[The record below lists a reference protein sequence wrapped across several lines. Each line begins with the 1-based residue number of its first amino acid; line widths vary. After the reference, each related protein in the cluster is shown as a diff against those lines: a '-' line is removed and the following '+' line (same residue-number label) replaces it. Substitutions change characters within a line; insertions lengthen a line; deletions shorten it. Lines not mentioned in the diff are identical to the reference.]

1 MAVVKPVIF
10 QIVGFQNSGKT
21 TFVKKVV
28 SELKQRDIT
37 PVTIKHH
44 GHGGKP
50 EFDHD
55 KDSYQHIQAGAA
67 ASLVEGDGH
76 LLLQA
81 EKDRWS
87 LEEQIQLLTSFK
99 PDLVLI
105 EGHKYESYPKAV
117 LIHRDEDLDL
127 LKKLSNI
134 QVAFLWN
141 QQDLTVNFPTF
152 QIDDPAGLQ
161 WLIEY
166 FQKLINSIDNQ

>member
-1 MAVVKPVIF
+1 MVKPVIF

-28 SELKQRDIT
+28 SELKQRDLT
-37 PVTIKHH
+37 SVTIKHH

-55 KDSYQHIQAGAA
+55 KDSYQHIQAGAV

-76 LLLQA
+76 LLLQS
-81 EKDRWS
+81 EKNKWS
-87 LEEQIQLLTSFK
+87 LEEQIQLLASFQ
-99 PDLVLI
+99 PDIVLI

-117 LIHRDEDLDL
+117 LIRRDEDLVL
-127 LKKLSNI
+127 LNTLTNI
-134 QVAFLWN
+134 QVVFLWN
-141 QQDLTVNFPTF
+141 QQDLTVHFPTF
-152 QIDDPAGLQ
+152 QLDDPVGLE

-166 FQKLINSIDNQ
+166 FRNNS